1 MTARLN
7 EDYDWVRKNL
17 FPRWDSEIRWTCVV
31 DYYGDD
37 RGCYGYCNTNEKKII
52 IAPDVLRE
60 SREERLMILAH
71 EIAHGTRRGHGH
83 GKVWQSKMNQAARR
97 ARMTGEDGLADALEK
112 EVTFYVAQKSTPAAA
127 VYGEVE
133 DYLEQHPNASYEQ
146 VLDAVS
152 RRNGLTPKEFEQQYR
167 RTRRVYNAERK
178 LIASMNPQ

>member
-1 MTARLN
+1 M
-7 EDYDWVRKNL
+7 
-17 FPRWDSEIRWTCVV
+17 RWTCVV
-31 DYYGDD
+31 GNYLAVP
-37 RGCYGYCNTNEKKII
+37 GCHGYCNTNEKKII

-97 ARMTGEDGLADALEK
+97 ARMTGEDGLADELEK
-112 EVTFYVAQKSTPAAA
+112 EMAEYLAHPSTPAAA
-127 VYGEVE
+127 VYGEMK
-133 DYLEQHPNASYEQ
+133 DYLLQYPNASYEQ